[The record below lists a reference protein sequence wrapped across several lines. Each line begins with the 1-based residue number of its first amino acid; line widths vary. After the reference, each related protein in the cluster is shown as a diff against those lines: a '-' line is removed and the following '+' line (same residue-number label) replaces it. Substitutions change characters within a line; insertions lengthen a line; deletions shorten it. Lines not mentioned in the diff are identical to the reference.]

1 MTFAQIKDQLSIIS
15 AAFLIGGTAIGGGML
30 ALPVTTGFIG
40 FMPSI
45 FVMACAWLFMTAT
58 GLLLLEVN
66 LWIKKE
72 CHIVTMAGELLGN
85 KGKAVAWITYL
96 FVCYASLVAYVDGG
110 GRITLQVMQT
120 WGVELTRSQA
130 YFAFTGFFGAFLL
143 LSNQFLSR
151 INIVLFIALVGA
163 YLYMIALGSS
173 EVTPVFLER
182 AQWDKPWMLACLP
195 LMLTS
200 FSYQW
205 IIPSLTPLLQKNA
218 TSIRCAIIFG
228 TTLTFLVYLCWQWL
242 VLGVVPYEG
251 ENGLLFAF
259 QEHHLATDSLTVL
272 LKSER
277 LAFIAKFF
285 AFFALITSF
294 IGMAISCL
302 DFLSDGLHIP
312 RKGIGSIFLTLL
324 VFVPV
329 YYFAENFLNVFLLA
343 LDLTGGFGDAI
354 MNGLLPV
361 AMVWVGRYYQKRHS
375 EVPLWGG
382 KWMLSALF
390 IFAVGAIVVECL
402 KLSHVLPM

>member
-15 AAFLIGGTAIGGGML
+15 AVFLIGGTAIGGGML

-40 FMPSI
+40 FMPSV

-110 GRITLQVMQT
+110 GRITLQALEA
-120 WGVELTRSQA
+120 WGFDLTRSQA
-130 YFAFTGFFGAFLL
+130 YFAFTAFFGAFLL

-163 YLYMIALGSS
+163 YLYMIALGSA
-173 EVTPVFLER
+173 EVTPVLLER

-218 TSIRCAIIFG
+218 NSIRCAIIFG
-228 TTLTFLVYLCWQWL
+228 TTMTFVVYLCWQWL

-251 ENGLLFAF
+251 EHGLQFAF

-272 LKSER
+272 LQSEQ

-285 AFFALITSF
+285 AYFAIITSF
-294 IGMAISCL
+294 IGMGISCL

-312 RKGIGSIFLTLL
+312 RKGLGSIFLTLL
-324 VFVPV
+324 VCLPV
-329 YYFAENFLNVFLLA
+329 YYCAENFLNVFLLA

-382 KWMLSALF
+382 KWMLSGLV
-390 IFAVGAIVVECL
+390 IFAVGAIVIECL
-402 KLSHVLPM
+402 KLSHVLPI